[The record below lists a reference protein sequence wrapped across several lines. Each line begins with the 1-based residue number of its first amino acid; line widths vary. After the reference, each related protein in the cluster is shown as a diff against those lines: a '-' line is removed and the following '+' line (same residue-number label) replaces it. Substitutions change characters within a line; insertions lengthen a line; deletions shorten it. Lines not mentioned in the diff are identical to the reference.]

1 MSAAQNAKKKATAAP
16 QKPQAAGMGLDS
28 LGDLAGLL
36 NDPQAANT
44 GTGGPR

>member
-36 NDPQAANT
+36 NDP
-44 GTGGPR
+44 